1 MNSPR
6 WDEKQFGA
14 FLRRLHPT
22 PSEAG
27 ESYVRL
33 RGKLIKMFE
42 GRGFP
47 LRADELTD
55 ETIDRAIQKFVREPE
70 LSPPDLPSYLLGIAR
85 NICREQRRVMQTVAL
100 VVDPPDP
107 RSIEEDDEESERRLR
122 CLQHCLT
129 HLSPEACHLVVG
141 YHQFDGGEKIAW
153 RQETAVRLN
162 KTQNAL
168 RKHVFD
174 IRRTLQNC
182 IERCMRAGG
191 GRNSF
196 RVNAK
201 LSLGPGS

>member
-1 MNSPR
+1 MKSPR
-6 WDEKQFGA
+6 WDEEQFCN
-14 FLRRLHPT
+14 FLRQLHPA

-27 ESYVRL
+27 ELYVRI

-47 LRADELTD
+47 LHADDLTD
-55 ETIDRAIQKFVREPE
+55 ETIDRAIQKFVKDPD
-70 LSPPDLPSYLLGIAR
+70 LSPPDLQSYLLGIGR
-85 NICREQRRVMQTVAL
+85 NICREQRRVTPTVAL

-107 RSIEEDDEESERRLR
+107 RSVREDDEENERRLR

-141 YHQFDGGEKIAW
+141 YHQYDGGEKIAW
-153 RQETAVRLN
+153 RQQTAVRLN

-168 RKHVFD
+168 RKHVYD

-182 IERCMRAGG
+182 IERCMRASAGS
-191 GRNSF
+191 NSF
-196 RVNAK
+196 RVDAN
-201 LSLGPGS
+201 LF